1 MRVQSNGKVRR
12 TEEEWEQILARFKKS
27 GLSAVAF
34 CRREKISKNT
44 FSKWHGRME
53 AKRSTRSVAPFVELK
68 PLATQP
74 TAIIEP
80 RSSASGEFELSLPG
94 GVVLR
99 WRA

>member
-12 TEEEWEQILARFKKS
+12 SEEEWERILTRFEKS
-27 GLSAVAF
+27 GLSAAAF

-44 FSKWHGRME
+44 FAKWQGRLQGRRPV
-53 AKRSTRSVAPFVELK
+53 RSAPPFVELK
-68 PLATQP
+68 PLATQ
-74 TAIIEP
+74 T
-80 RSSASGEFELSLPG
+80 SSTTQASTFDSGEFELSLPG

>member
-1 MRVQSNGKVRR
+1 MRIQSNGKVRR
-12 TEEEWEQILARFKKS
+12 SEEEWEEILACFEKS

-53 AKRSTRSVAPFVELK
+53 TKRSARSAAPFVELK

-74 TAIIEP
+74 RSMIEAGV
-80 RSSASGEFELSLPG
+80 STSGEFELSLPG

-99 WRA
+99 WRP

>member
-12 TEEEWEQILARFKKS
+12 SEDEWERILIRFEKS
-27 GLSAVAF
+27 GLSAAAF

-44 FSKWHGRME
+44 FSKWHGRMQTRRP
-53 AKRSTRSVAPFVELK
+53 ARSVAPFVELK
-68 PLATQP
+68 PLATEAPSVIQ
-74 TAIIEP
+74 AGAL
-80 RSSASGEFELSLPG
+80 ASGEFELSLPG

>member
-12 TEEEWEQILARFKKS
+12 TKEEWAKILARFEES
-27 GLSAVAF
+27 GLSAAAF

-53 AKRSTRSVAPFVELK
+53 TKRSTRSAAPFVELI
-68 PLATQP
+68 PPATQP
-74 TAIIEP
+74 ASIIEA
-80 RSSASGEFELSLPG
+80 STSASGEFELSLPG

-99 WRA
+99 WRP